1 MAVAGCGKTRLEESA
16 QEGLTL
22 TSSFQKSLQ
31 CCMSEEEVK
40 HFYDRLAS
48 NYHLIFEDWDASMRH
63 QAAVLGA
70 ILECECGAPI
80 ALRILDCACGIGTQT
95 LGLAN
100 LGFTVAAC
108 DLSPASVERT
118 RVEAAK
124 RHLNVQL
131 FVADMLDL
139 SEIPD
144 RDFDAVICMDN
155 ALPHLES
162 DEELFQAAT
171 QIRRKL
177 RAGATF
183 MGSIRDYDSLVQ
195 KRPVVQGPAFFS
207 DQGSRRIVH
216 QVWDWSD
223 ERRYAFHLYITREV
237 QGGWEALHYV
247 SNYHAVLREEFNRIL
262 QAAGFVDCRW
272 ILTAESGFYQPIVL
286 AKANATA

>member
-1 MAVAGCGKTRLEESA
+1 
-16 QEGLTL
+16 
-22 TSSFQKSLQ
+22 
-31 CCMSEEEVK
+31 
-40 HFYDRLAS
+40 
-48 NYHLIFEDWDASMRH
+48 
-63 QAAVLGA
+63 
-70 ILECECGAPI
+70 
-80 ALRILDCACGIGTQT
+80 
-95 LGLAN
+95 
-100 LGFTVAAC
+100 
-108 DLSPASVERT
+108 VET
-118 RVEAAK
+118 AK
-124 RHLNVQL
+124 RRLNVQL

-139 SEIPD
+139 TEIPD
-144 RDFDAVICMDN
+144 GDFDAVICMDN

-195 KRPVVQGPAFFS
+195 ERPVVQGPAFYS

-237 QGGWEALHYV
+237 QGGWETQHYV
-247 SNYHAVLREEFNRIL
+247 SNYRAVLREEFSRIL
-262 QAAGFVDCRW
+262 QAAGFVGCRW

-286 AKANATA
+286 AKANSTPR

>member
-1 MAVAGCGKTRLEESA
+1 MA
-16 QEGLTL
+16 EG
-22 TSSFQKSLQ
+22 
-31 CCMSEEEVK
+31 VK
-40 HFYDRLAS
+40 RFYDRLAS
-48 NYHLIFEDWDASMRH
+48 NYHLIFEDWDASMKR
-63 QAAVLGA
+63 QAVALGA
-70 ILECECGAPI
+70 ILERECGAPT

-95 LGLAN
+95 LGLAS
-100 LGFTVAAC
+100 LGFTVTAC

-124 RHLNVQL
+124 RRLNVQL

-139 SEIPD
+139 TEIPD

-183 MGSIRDYDSLVQ
+183 IGSIRDYDSLVQ
-195 KRPVVQGPAFFS
+195 ERPVVQGPAFYS
-207 DQGSRRIVH
+207 DQGSRRIVD

-223 ERRYAFHLYITREV
+223 ERRYAFHLYTLYNKGSPRRLGDSALRLELSCRSAGGIQSHSPSGWIRRLPLDSASRER
-237 QGGWEALHYV
+237 L
-247 SNYHAVLREEFNRIL
+247 LPT
-262 QAAGFVDCRW
+262 D
-272 ILTAESGFYQPIVL
+272 
-286 AKANATA
+286 

>member
-1 MAVAGCGKTRLEESA
+1 MA
-16 QEGLTL
+16 
-22 TSSFQKSLQ
+22 
-31 CCMSEEEVK
+31 EEVK

-48 NYHLIFEDWDASMRH
+48 NYHLIFKDWDASIKR
-63 QAAVLGA
+63 QAAALGA
-70 ILECECGAPI
+70 ILERECGAPS

-95 LGLAN
+95 LGLAS
-100 LGFTVAAC
+100 LGFIVTAC
-108 DLSPASVERT
+108 DLSSVSVERA

-124 RHLNVQL
+124 RRLKVQL

-139 SEIPD
+139 TEIPD
-144 RDFDAVICMDN
+144 REFDAVMCMDN
-155 ALPHLES
+155 ALPHFES
-162 DEELFQAAT
+162 DEQLFQAAT

-183 MGSIRDYDSLVQ
+183 MGSIRDYDGLLQ
-195 KRPVVQGPAFFS
+195 QRPVVQGPAFFS

-237 QGGWEALHYV
+237 QGGWEAQHYV
-247 SNYHAVLREEFNRIL
+247 SNYRAVMREEFSRIL
-262 QAAGFVDCRW
+262 QAAGFVGCRW

-286 AKANATA
+286 AKANSNPR

>member
-1 MAVAGCGKTRLEESA
+1 MA
-16 QEGLTL
+16 EG
-22 TSSFQKSLQ
+22 
-31 CCMSEEEVK
+31 VK

-48 NYHLIFEDWDASMRH
+48 NYHLIFEDWDASIKR
-63 QAAVLGA
+63 QAAALGA
-70 ILECECGAPI
+70 ILERECGAPS

-95 LGLAN
+95 LGLAG
-100 LGFTVAAC
+100 LGFTVTAC
-108 DLSPASVERT
+108 DLSSASVERT

-124 RHLNVQL
+124 RRLNVEL

-139 SEIPD
+139 TEIPD
-144 RDFDAVICMDN
+144 MDFDAVMCMDN

-162 DEELFQAAT
+162 DEQLFQAAT

-195 KRPVVQGPAFFS
+195 ERPVVQGPAFYS

-237 QGGWEALHYV
+237 QGGWETQHYV
-247 SNYHAVLREEFNRIL
+247 SNYRAVLREEFSRIL
-262 QAAGFVDCRW
+262 QAAGFVGCRW

-286 AKANATA
+286 AKANSTP

>member
-1 MAVAGCGKTRLEESA
+1 MKR
-16 QEGLTL
+16 
-22 TSSFQKSLQ
+22 
-31 CCMSEEEVK
+31 
-40 HFYDRLAS
+40 
-48 NYHLIFEDWDASMRH
+48 
-63 QAAVLGA
+63 QAAALGA
-70 ILECECGAPI
+70 ILERECGAPS

-95 LGLAN
+95 LGLAS
-100 LGFTVAAC
+100 LGFTVTAC

-124 RHLNVQL
+124 RRLNVQL

-139 SEIPD
+139 TEIPD
-144 RDFDAVICMDN
+144 SDFDAVMCMDN

-162 DEELFQAAT
+162 DEQLFQAAT

-183 MGSIRDYDSLVQ
+183 MASIRDYDSLVQ
-195 KRPVVQGPAFFS
+195 ERPVVQGPAFYS

-237 QGGWEALHYV
+237 QGALGDSTLCFELSCRSAGGIQSH
-247 SNYHAVLREEFNRIL
+247 SRSGGIRRLPLDFDSRERLLPTNRL
-262 QAAGFVDCRW
+262 G
-272 ILTAESGFYQPIVL
+272 
-286 AKANATA
+286 

>member
-1 MAVAGCGKTRLEESA
+1 MA
-16 QEGLTL
+16 EG
-22 TSSFQKSLQ
+22 
-31 CCMSEEEVK
+31 VK

-48 NYHLIFEDWDASMRH
+48 NYHLIFEDWDSSMKR
-63 QAAVLGA
+63 QAAALGA
-70 ILECECGAPI
+70 ILERECGTPS

-95 LGLAN
+95 IGLSS
-100 LGFTVAAC
+100 LGFTVTAC

-124 RHLNVQL
+124 RRLNVQL

-139 SEIPD
+139 TEIPD

-183 MGSIRDYDSLVQ
+183 IGSIRDYDSLVQ
-195 KRPVVQGPAFFS
+195 ERPVVQGPAFYS

-237 QGGWEALHYV
+237 QGGWEAQHYV
-247 SNYHAVLREEFNRIL
+247 SNYRAVMREEFSRIL
-262 QAAGFVDCRW
+262 QAAGFVGCRW

-286 AKANATA
+286 AKANSTPR